1 VGAAD
6 ESKAV
11 DIERYSRDPIVGYG
25 DFSDQ
30 EYASI
35 DWTEVVRLQVQC
47 ANDNGF
53 PVQILPSG
61 DGYNFAGIPLEQHR
75 EASEIMDACLHGLDL
90 PDPVLYTD
98 EQLIELYG
106 YLLEVK
112 ACLENEGYT
121 VSEPPSVT
129 AFVDNY
135 GGAWHPHESIPLGAL
150 SAGEW
155 IRLQEAC
162 PPPRRSAHT
171 EALHRLAPSGDSGLV
186 AFDDLLLVELCE
198 GCAAALLCFQLL

>member
-1 VGAAD
+1 MGAAD
-6 ESKAV
+6 GSKAV

-47 ANDNGF
+47 GNDNGV
-53 PVQILPSG
+53 PAQILPPG
-61 DGYNFAGIPLEQHR
+61 DGYNFAGIPLEHHR
-75 EASEIMDACLHGLDL
+75 EASEIMDACLRGLDL
-90 PDPVLYTD
+90 PDWVRYTD

-121 VSEPPSVT
+121 VSEPPSAT

-135 GGAWHPHESIPLGAL
+135 YHGGAWLPHESIPLEAV
-150 SAGEW
+150 SADEW

-162 PPPRRSAHT
+162 PPNTIISSP
-171 EALHRLAPSGDSGLV
+171 
-186 AFDDLLLVELCE
+186 
-198 GCAAALLCFQLL
+198 